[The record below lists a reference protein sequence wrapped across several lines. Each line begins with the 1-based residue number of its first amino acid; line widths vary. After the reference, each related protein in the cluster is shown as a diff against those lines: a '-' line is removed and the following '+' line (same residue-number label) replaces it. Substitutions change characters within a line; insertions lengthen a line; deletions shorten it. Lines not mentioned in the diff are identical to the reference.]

1 MNTLSPRL
9 RKAMNTAAWA
19 HRHHVR
25 KGGGIPYVSHLYSV
39 MYLLASVTNDEDV
52 LIAGLLH
59 DTLEDVPEEYN
70 SAQLEADF
78 GPRVRELVE
87 ELTKQPLKS
96 WKARAD
102 AYLLHLSAGA
112 SLEAVL
118 ISTADK
124 LHNLMS
130 ILDDLEIHGEDLWQ
144 RFNAG
149 KEQQIWW
156 YSEVYQISL
165 QRLGFNELNKQLGL
179 CVEKLLKQ
187 SA

>member
-78 GPRVRELVE
+78 GPRVRGLVE

-144 RFNAG
+144 RFNAS

-165 QRLGFNELNKQLGL
+165 QRLGFNELNKQLGW

>member
-1 MNTLSPRL
+1 
-9 RKAMNTAAWA
+9 MNTAAWA

-87 ELTKQPLKS
+87 ELTKQPLK
-96 WKARAD
+96 
-102 AYLLHLSAGA
+102 
-112 SLEAVL
+112 
-118 ISTADK
+118 
-124 LHNLMS
+124 
-130 ILDDLEIHGEDLWQ
+130 
-144 RFNAG
+144 AG
-149 KEQQIWW
+149 KRVPTLT
-156 YSEVYQISL
+156 S
-165 QRLGFNELNKQLGL
+165 
-179 CVEKLLKQ
+179 CT
-187 SA
+187 SAQVPA